1 MSPPAGSSPRI
12 KAPGR
17 ASRPA
22 LPLLQQEIARCT
34 ICDSMKPWRRFGPAA
49 SGTADTGY
57 LLVGEAPGYV
67 SWKQGRRF
75 TGPAGL
81 LIRRSLARLAHPR
94 FRDLEDLFYMT
105 DAVKCHP
112 AARANPSANRSP
124 RRAEIRACA
133 GHLSRELAILKPSVV
148 VTFGKAAERAV
159 AEAVGQE
166 AGLRGLVRLVAFPHP
181 SPRNRRT
188 ILQAY
193 PSMAAFE
200 LAIAMV
206 FRKLIRRLEISVKRE
221 DKVLGDSVQTR
232 YASRATKDE
241 EDA

>member
-1 MSPPAGSSPRI
+1 
-12 KAPGR
+12 
-17 ASRPA
+17 
-22 LPLLQQEIARCT
+22 
-34 ICDSMKPWRRFGPAA
+34 MKPWRRFGPAA

-57 LLVGEAPGYV
+57 LLVGEAPGYL

-112 AARANPSANRSP
+112 AARANASANRSP

-133 GHLSRELAILKPSVV
+133 GHLSRELTILKPSVV

-166 AGLRGLVRLVAFPHP
+166 AGLQGLVRLVAFPHP

-193 PSMAAFE
+193 PSMEAFE
-200 LAIAMV
+200 RAIAGT
-206 FRKLIRRLEISVKRE
+206 FRTLIKRLEQGR
-221 DKVLGDSVQTR
+221 R
-232 YASRATKDE
+232 
-241 EDA
+241 DA

>member
-1 MSPPAGSSPRI
+1 MSSAGSSPRI
-12 KAPGR
+12 KAPGD
-17 ASRPA
+17 ASSPA
-22 LPLLQQEIARCT
+22 LSILQQEIANCA

-57 LLVGEAPGYV
+57 LLVGEAPGHV

-105 DAVKCHP
+105 DTVKCHP
-112 AARANPSANRSP
+112 AARANPAANRSP

-133 GHLSRELAILKPSVV
+133 GHLRRELAILKPSVV
-148 VTFGKAAERAV
+148 VTFGKAAEQAV
-159 AEAVGQE
+159 AEAIGQE
-166 AGLRGLVRLVAFPHP
+166 AGLQGLVRLVTFPHP

-193 PSMAAFE
+193 PSMDAFE
-200 LAIAMV
+200 LAIAGT
-206 FRKLIRRLEISVKRE
+206 FRWLITRLER
-221 DKVLGDSVQTR
+221 GR
-232 YASRATKDE
+232 H
-241 EDA
+241 DA

>member
-1 MSPPAGSSPRI
+1 MPSRLPPG
-12 KAPGR
+12 
-17 ASRPA
+17 
-22 LPLLQQEIARCT
+22 LPLLQQQIARCT
-34 ICDSMKPWRRFGPAA
+34 TCDSMKPWRRFGPAA
-49 SGTADTGY
+49 SGTAGTGY

-105 DAVKCHP
+105 DTVKCHP
-112 AARANPSANRSP
+112 AAHADASANRSP

-166 AGLRGLVRLVAFPHP
+166 AGLQSLVRLVAFPHP

-193 PSMAAFE
+193 PSMDAFE
-200 LAIAMV
+200 LAVAGT
-206 FRKLIRRLEISVKRE
+206 FRRLIKRLE
-221 DKVLGDSVQTR
+221 QR
-232 YASRATKDE
+232 RR
-241 EDA
+241 DA